1 MVAKPVLQDGEYPF
15 ISRRLP
21 LSDLAWIE
29 APATL
34 EALLRE
40 QARANNIQLVRGRP
54 VELRCVTPQYGDAV
68 FMVFWPDDDEHLHM
82 LAPKA
87 YQKGRA

>member
-1 MVAKPVLQDGEYPF
+1 MVDKPALQSGEYPF

-21 LSDLAWIE
+21 LSELAWIE
-29 APATL
+29 VPVTL

-40 QARANNIQLVRGRP
+40 QARANDIQLVRGHP
-54 VELRCVTPQYGDAV
+54 VELRCVTPQYGEAV
-68 FMVFWPDDDEHLHM
+68 FMVFWPDDDERLHM